1 MKYFIILSLSMFL
14 LSCSSTKDRESFGEY
29 VDNSAISTKVKSK
42 LLATKKV
49 SSTSIDVESYKGVV
63 ILSGFVSSDDE
74 KETALDVAKNT
85 KGVRMVKDA
94 LFVKSTLSE

>member
-14 LSCSSTKDRESFGEY
+14 LSCSSTKERESFGEY

-42 LLATKKV
+42 LLSTSKV

-63 ILSGFVSSDDE
+63 ILSGFVSSEEE
-74 KETALDVAKNT
+74 KEKALDVAKNT

-94 LFVKSTLSE
+94 LFVKGALSE